1 MRAKD
6 DAAKALI
13 DWHFEIE
20 PELREV
26 FLVVDEEEAA
36 PDAPIKLLEVNA
48 ATVPTGSVEP
58 FAFAPAGDIP
68 YRVLV
73 AEITPQ
79 ELKEFMA
86 FPQRLPRGW
95 DLRSAKRFLRPKA
108 A

>member
-6 DAAKALI
+6 DAARALI

-20 PELREV
+20 PDLEEV
-26 FLVVDEEEAA
+26 FLVVGDDETAA
-36 PDAPIKLLEVNA
+36 DEPIKLLEVNA

-68 YRVLV
+68 YRVVV

-79 ELKEFMA
+79 ELKEIIA
-86 FPQRLPRGW
+86 SPHRLPRGW
-95 DLRSAKRFLRPKA
+95 DLRRAKRFTRPEA